1 MNPVTASRFVTKG
14 GVGYGV
20 DETQK
25 DRATADWEIPNVSLE
40 NGWSKNWIFKK
51 KSIWNGIKWIKQWIF
66 MDIPKQ
72 PTALVAF
79 HCIFG
84 YIVTTNQALLTQSP
98 QCVVA
103 RSHHLCLTK
112 NVSLFIHSWVGKKLK
127 NHPVF
132 LSRFPPKRC
141 FSKVIKRF
149 LKFPTISSTKCPAD
163 FNLSTRWRMMARA
176 GCGWLPRWAP
186 EAKSGELGWIKRYV
200 RNAYIDNLSYIY
212 IYNYVYIYI

>member
-51 KSIWNGIKWIKQWIF
+51 KNIWNGFKWIKQWIF

-84 YIVTTNQALLTQSP
+84 YIVTTNQALLTLNLPS
-98 QCVVA
+98 VWLLEA
-103 RSHHLCLTK
+103 TIFAWLKTFLC
-112 NVSLFIHSWVGKKLK
+112 SFI
-127 NHPVF
+127 
-132 LSRFPPKRC
+132 
-141 FSKVIKRF
+141 
-149 LKFPTISSTKCPAD
+149 
-163 FNLSTRWRMMARA
+163 
-176 GCGWLPRWAP
+176 
-186 EAKSGELGWIKRYV
+186 LG
-200 RNAYIDNLSYIY
+200 
-212 IYNYVYIYI
+212 